1 MGLEID
7 TVFNS
12 SGEVGS
18 WISASTTNVTGSLF
32 LTVLVLFMFLLLAML
47 LFKMPELFIAI
58 ILAPLS
64 IILLSVSGL
73 EQSMRL
79 IIGII
84 ILVVALGAYAFYPSK

>member
-1 MGLEID
+1 MVLGLD

-32 LTVLVLFMFLLLAML
+32 LTVLVMFALLILAML
-47 LFKMPELFIAI
+47 LFRMPELLIGV
-58 ILAPLS
+58 ILAPLT
-64 IILLSVSGL
+64 ILLITVEGL
-73 EQSMRL
+73 DQSMKL
-79 IIGII
+79 ILGII